1 MNLLASTVA
10 RFGATDR
17 RDAWWLYPLMVASGL
32 GFFVVYATYA
42 GFSNAHFSWGS
53 YLSPFYSP
61 LLPVPDWIKQVA
73 PWFTPAMLILIWP
86 AGFRATCY
94 YYRKAYYRSF
104 FFHPPACA
112 VGEGRPHGTY
122 TGERAFPWILQNVH
136 RFFLYVAILFIGL
149 LGYDAL
155 LGFVYPVNPDGSL
168 LVNYHQL
175 SHAEFAASG
184 AKLKFGVGVGT
195 LVLVL
200 NVVLLSGYTFGC
212 HSLRHL
218 VGGKHDC
225 FSCHVNGGPNPPASF
240 KAWKA
245 VSFLNQRH
253 EMFAWLSLF
262 SVLFTDFY
270 IRMVSMGFWKDF
282 YILF

>member
-1 MNLLASTVA
+1 MNRIAPHIASL
-10 RFGATDR
+10 GATDR

-42 GFSNAHFSWGS
+42 GFSNAHFSWGP

-61 LLPVPDWIKQVA
+61 LLPVPAWLQNIA

-122 TGERAFPWILQNVH
+122 TGERAFPFVLQNLH
-136 RFFLYVAILFIGL
+136 RFFLYVAILFIFL
-149 LGYDAL
+149 LGYDAW
-155 LGFVYPVNPDGSL
+155 LGLNYPYAADGSL
-168 LVNYHQL
+168 VTNYHTMT
-175 SHAEFAASG
+175 AAQVKEQG
-184 AKLKFGVGVGT
+184 VTTRFGLGLGS
-195 LVLVL
+195 LVMIL

-225 FSCHVNGGPNPPASF
+225 FSCHVAGGPTPPASF
-240 KAWKA
+240 KAWKL
-245 VSFLNQRH
+245 VTYLNQRH
-253 EMFAWLSLF
+253 ELFAWLSLF
-262 SVLFTDFY
+262 SVLLTDFY
-270 IRMVSMGFWKDF
+270 IRMVSMGVWTDIRFF
-282 YILF
+282 